1 LPHRVD
7 LRLQT
12 AAGRKYTG
20 RINAIIDKR
29 KRRGLHMP
37 SEMTA
42 RAGPLSGVPSERNYQ
57 AFYGALSASAR
68 GRDFL
73 AEYARRNRKAHG
85 EKLLAAIDKL
95 QSLLPGTAAGQS
107 ETLKRE
113 LRSLLVEIN
122 AIQTELD
129 ASVLA
134 IKAAKFTELAML
146 VEQRISNI
154 LSSLDRQPVPKAD
167 IPPISEPDDE
177 VVEGSERAH
186 LAVVP
191 VPEQPELPI
200 PTPAAPQPSPIA
212 LVRSEAIIEEV
223 AFIEPRA
230 KPIATNENYS
240 PDSAAPS
247 VDEPRTV
254 SQDPGWLHQP
264 IRFNPSRP

>member
-1 LPHRVD
+1 
-7 LRLQT
+7 
-12 AAGRKYTG
+12 
-20 RINAIIDKR
+20 
-29 KRRGLHMP
+29 MP

-42 RAGPLSGVPSERNYQ
+42 RAGALSGMPSERNYQ

-129 ASVLA
+129 TSVLA

-154 LSSLDRQPVPKAD
+154 LASLDRQLVPKAD
-167 IPPISEPDDE
+167 VRPYRNRTMRLLRVANGRISPWC
-177 VVEGSERAH
+177 RY
-186 LAVVP
+186 
-191 VPEQPELPI
+191 
-200 PTPAAPQPSPIA
+200 PSSRNCLFP
-212 LVRSEAIIEEV
+212 LQS
-223 AFIEPRA
+223 
-230 KPIATNENYS
+230 
-240 PDSAAPS
+240 
-247 VDEPRTV
+247 
-254 SQDPGWLHQP
+254 LHSL
-264 IRFNPSRP
+264 R